1 MRTLLTGGLVYRQGS
16 FVLAD
21 MAVKKGLVEAVSEHI
36 LPRPG
41 DRVLDFSNCFL
52 VPGFVDV
59 HVHLRE
65 PGFVYKET
73 IETGTMAAARGGY
86 TTVCAMPNLS
96 PAPDTLKNLKVELN
110 AIKKDAKIEVLPY
123 GCITMEQ
130 KGRGQLADFTALA
143 PYVCA
148 FSDDGRGVQDEGL
161 MELAMMAVKKTG
173 KMVVAHCEDESL
185 LRGGYIHDGP
195 YAKAHGHAGICSA
208 SETAQV
214 ERDLRLAA
222 KTGCPYHVCHVSAK
236 ETVAAIRAAKRMGVN
251 VTCETAPHYLLLTDM
266 DLQEDGR
273 FKMNPPI
280 REAADRDALIE
291 GVLDGTIDMIVTDHA
306 PHSADEKSKGLE
318 GSAMGVVGLECAFRV
333 LYDRLIRSQK
343 VLTLEKLV
351 ELMSLNPRKRFG
363 IQGGIEPGQRADIT
377 VIDPNK
383 HGIIDPRR
391 FFSMGT
397 ATPFDGWETTGDVVM
412 TMAGG
417 RIVYEERTKQ
427 GASSAPA

>member
-130 KGRGQLADFTALA
+130 K
-143 PYVCA
+143 V
-148 FSDDGRGVQDEGL
+148 
-161 MELAMMAVKKTG
+161 
-173 KMVVAHCEDESL
+173 
-185 LRGGYIHDGP
+185 
-195 YAKAHGHAGICSA
+195 GH
-208 SETAQV
+208 
-214 ERDLRLAA
+214 
-222 KTGCPYHVCHVSAK
+222 
-236 ETVAAIRAAKRMGVN
+236 
-251 VTCETAPHYLLLTDM
+251 
-266 DLQEDGR
+266 
-273 FKMNPPI
+273 
-280 REAADRDALIE
+280 
-291 GVLDGTIDMIVTDHA
+291 
-306 PHSADEKSKGLE
+306 KS
-318 GSAMGVVGLECAFRV
+318 
-333 LYDRLIRSQK
+333 
-343 VLTLEKLV
+343 
-351 ELMSLNPRKRFG
+351 
-363 IQGGIEPGQRADIT
+363 
-377 VIDPNK
+377 
-383 HGIIDPRR
+383 H
-391 FFSMGT
+391 
-397 ATPFDGWETTGDVVM
+397 
-412 TMAGG
+412 
-417 RIVYEERTKQ
+417 
-427 GASSAPA
+427 

>member
-1 MRTLLTGGLVYRQGS
+1 MRTLLTGGIVYQRGKFS
-16 FVLAD
+16 AAD
-21 MAVKKGLVEAVSEHI
+21 VAVRKGTVDAVAEK
-36 LPRPG
+36 LPPQPG
-41 DRVLDFSNCFL
+41 DRILDVSNYIL
-52 VPGFVDV
+52 IPGLVDV

-86 TTVCAMPNLS
+86 TTVCAMPNVK
-96 PAPDTLKNLKVELN
+96 PAPDTPKNLKVELK
-110 AIKKDAKIEVLPY
+110 AIRHKAKVEVLPY
-123 GCITMEQ
+123 GCITMGQ
-130 KGRGQLADFTALA
+130 MGRGELADFGGMA
-143 PYVCA
+143 PYVCG
-148 FSDDGRGVQDEGL
+148 FSDDGRGVQDEEL
-161 MELAMMAVKKTG
+161 MEMAMLAVRKTG
-173 KMVVAHCEDESL
+173 RLIAAHCEDETL

-195 YAKAHGHAGICSA
+195 YARMNGHAGICSE

-214 ERDLRLAA
+214 KRDLKLAA

-236 ETVAAIRAAKRMGVN
+236 ETVAAIREAKRAGVD

-291 GVLDGTIDMIVTDHA
+291 GILDGTVDMIVTDHA
-306 PHSADEKSKGLE
+306 PHSDTEKEKGLE
-318 GSAMGVVGLECAFRV
+318 GSLMGVVGLECAFRV
-333 LYDRLIRSQK
+333 LYSHLVREQK
-343 VLTLEKLV
+343 ILPLEKLV

-363 IQGGIEPGQRADIT
+363 IQGGIAPGQRADIA

-383 HGIIDPRR
+383 TGVIDPDA
-391 FFSMGT
+391 FYSMGR
-397 ATPFDGWETTGDVVM
+397 ATPFEGWETTGDIKM

-417 RIVYEERTKQ
+417 EIVWAAKESRR
-427 GASSAPA
+427 

>member
-1 MRTLLTGGLVYRQGS
+1 M
-16 FVLAD
+16 AD
-21 MAVKKGLVEAVSEHI
+21 VAVKKGQIEAVSDKI

-41 DRVLDFSNCFL
+41 DRVLDFSNCYL

-73 IETGTMAAARGGY
+73 IATGTAAAARGGY

-96 PAPDTLKNLKVELN
+96 PAPDTLKNLKVELK
-110 AIKKDAKIEVLPY
+110 AIQKDAKIEVLPY
-123 GCITMEQ
+123 GCITMDQ
-130 KGRGQLADFTALA
+130 RGRGQLADFTALA

-148 FSDDGRGVQDEGL
+148 FSDDGKGVQDEGL
-161 MELAMMAVKKTG
+161 MELAMMAV
-173 KMVVAHCEDESL
+173 
-185 LRGGYIHDGP
+185 R
-195 YAKAHGHAGICSA
+195 
-208 SETAQV
+208 
-214 ERDLRLAA
+214 R
-222 KTGCPYHVCHVSAK
+222 TGCPYHVCHVSAK
-236 ETVAAIRAAKRMGVN
+236 ETVAAIRAAKRLGVN
-251 VTCETAPHYLLLTDM
+251 VTCETAPHYLLLTDS

-291 GVLDGTIDMIVTDHA
+291 GLLDGTIDMIVTDHA
-306 PHSADEKSKGLE
+306 PHSFDEKAKGLE

-333 LYDRLIRSQK
+333 LHDRLIRSQK
-343 VLTLEKLV
+343 VLSLEKLV
-351 ELMSLNPRKRFG
+351 ELMSLNPRKRFN
-363 IQGGIEPGQRADIT
+363 IPGGIEPGQRADIA
-377 VIDPNK
+377 VIDPDK
-383 HGIIDPRR
+383 RGTIDPRH

-417 RIVYEERTKQ
+417 KIAYQGNGGALPRTPP
-427 GASSAPA
+427 GY

>member
-1 MRTLLTGGLVYRQGS
+1 
-16 FVLAD
+16 

-41 DRVLDFSNCFL
+41 DRVLDFSDCFL

-73 IETGTMAAARGGY
+73 IATGTKAAARGGY

-123 GCITMEQ
+123 GCITLEQ
-130 KGRGQLADFTALA
+130 RGRGQLADFTALA

-173 KMVVAHCEDESL
+173 KMIVAHCEDESL

-195 YAKAHGHAGICSA
+195 YAKAHGHAGICSE

-236 ETVAAIRAAKRMGVN
+236 ETVAAIRAAKRAGVN

-291 GVLDGTIDMIVTDHA
+291 GILDGAIDMIVTDHA
-306 PHSADEKSKGLE
+306 PHSAEEKSKGLE

-343 VLTLEKLV
+343 ILTLEKLV

-383 HGIIDPRR
+383 HGIIDPRH

-417 RIVYEERTKQ
+417 RIVYEEKTKQ
-427 GASSAPA
+427 GASSAQRDPLLEIKQ